1 MRRGTNLPKM
11 GDFNQ
16 TVILDAIRRSDRGL
30 SRVELVGAVGLA
42 PQTVSNIVR
51 RLLDSGMV
59 TEAGKISGGA
69 GKPRTTLRVHAAGSY
84 AVGVQLDPA
93 VTTSVLLDLMGNV
106 VSRRQVETPR
116 GNDPTE
122 VLTAITEQVASLLT
136 GSGVDRDRVTGLGVA
151 TPGPIDE
158 ASGTV
163 LNPPN
168 LLGWHKVPLRSA
180 LASSTG
186 LPVLIEKDVS
196 AAAAAEVWVSGRRS
210 TPSFLFV
217 YIGTGIGCAVALDGE
232 VLHGVSGNAGE
243 IGHLIT
249 DVTGPPCSCGQRGCV
264 AVTCTPRSLV
274 REAAGLGLIDELPPN
289 AADSEITAS
298 FLAVCRSALDGNEAA
313 GRLVDMTAARTA
325 RAVAALTAV
334 FDVDRVIFGGP
345 FWSPLS
351 ARYLAAVPAALA
363 VRPVP
368 GRRPPEVSATTLGE
382 DVTAVGAACL
392 VMDRNL
398 GPRRERLLLEG

>member
-16 TVILDAIRRSDRGL
+16 TVILDAIRRSGQGL

-51 RLLDSGMV
+51 RLLDAGLV
-59 TEAGKISGGA
+59 TEAGKTSGGA

-106 VSRRQVETPR
+106 VARRIADTPH
-116 GNDPTE
+116 GNNPAQ
-122 VLTAITEQVASLLT
+122 VLTAITSQVASLLT
-136 GSGVDRDRVTGLGVA
+136 ETGVDRGRVAGLGVA
-151 TPGPIDE
+151 TPGPIDRE
-158 ASGTV
+158 SGTV
-163 LNPPN
+163 LDPPN
-168 LLGWHKVPLRSA
+168 LPGWHRVPLRSG

-196 AAAAAEVWVSGRRS
+196 AAAAAEIWVSGRRS

-243 IGHLIT
+243 IGHLVT
-249 DVTGPPCSCGQRGCV
+249 DASGPECSCGQRGCV

-274 REAAGLGLIDELPPN
+274 RAAHGPGSAPAVPPG
-289 AADSEITAS
+289 APDSAITAA
-298 FLAVCRSALDGNEAA
+298 FLDICRSAVSGDEAA
-313 GRLVDMTAARTA
+313 ARLVDRAAVRTA
-325 RAVAALTAV
+325 NAVATLAAV
-334 FDVDRVIFGGP
+334 YDVDRVIFGGP

-363 VRPVP
+363 DRPVP
-368 GRRPPEVSATTLGE
+368 GSRPIEVSATVLGE

-392 VMDRNL
+392 VLDRAL

>member
-16 TVILDAIRRSDRGL
+16 TVILDAIRRSEQGL
-30 SRVELVGAVGLA
+30 SRVELVSAVGLA

-51 RLLDSGMV
+51 RLLDSDLV
-59 TEAGKISGGA
+59 TEAGKTSGGA

-106 VSRRQVETPR
+106 VARRQVATPQ
-116 GNDPTE
+116 GNDPAQ
-122 VLTAITEQVASLLT
+122 VLTAITAEVSALLT
-136 GSGVDRDRVTGLGVA
+136 DSRVDRERVAGLGVA
-151 TPGPIDE
+151 TPGPIDK

-163 LNPPN
+163 LDPPN
-168 LLGWHKVPLRSA
+168 LLGWHHVPLRSA
-180 LASSTG
+180 LASSTN

-196 AAAAAEVWVSGRRS
+196 AAAAAEIWVSGHRS

-232 VLHGVSGNAGE
+232 VLRGVSGNAGE
-243 IGHLIT
+243 IGHLVT
-249 DVTGPPCSCGQRGCV
+249 DVCGPPCSCGQRGCV

-274 REAAGLGLIDELPPN
+274 REAAELGLTASLPQD
-289 AADSEITAS
+289 AADSEITAA
-298 FLAVCRSALDGNEAA
+298 FLDICGSALAGDDAA
-313 GRLVDMTAARTA
+313 GRLVDRAATRTA
-325 RAVAALTAV
+325 RAVATLTAM
-334 FDVDRVIFGGP
+334 FDVDHVIFGGP
-345 FWSPLS
+345 FWAPVS

-363 VRPVP
+363 SHPVT
-368 GRRPPEVSATTLGE
+368 GERALEVTATVLGE

-392 VMDRNL
+392 VLDRAL
-398 GPRRERLLLEG
+398 GPRRERLILEG